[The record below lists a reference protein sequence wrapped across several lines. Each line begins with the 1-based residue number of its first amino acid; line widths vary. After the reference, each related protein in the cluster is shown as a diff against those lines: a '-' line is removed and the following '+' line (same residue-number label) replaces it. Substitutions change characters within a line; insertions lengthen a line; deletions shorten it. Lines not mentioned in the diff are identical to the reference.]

1 MKIAL
6 INDTSQCG
14 KNALIYKAL
23 KKVCDKYNYEVINLG
38 MKDEKDSPITY
49 VEEGIMAAIL
59 LNSGIV
65 DFVVTG
71 CGTGEGAM
79 MALNSF
85 PNVYCGLIT
94 DPTSAY
100 LFSQI
105 NGGNA
110 VSLAY
115 AYNFGW
121 GSEITLEN
129 IFNELFREQIGGGYP
144 KERAESERNNREI
157 LKKVKSVTTRPLT
170 ESLKDIDKT
179 LLEHISKNDT
189 FIEILKQNN
198 KNEYLKI
205 LGVKW

>member
-6 INDTSQCG
+6 INDNSQSS

-23 KKVCDKYNYEVINLG
+23 KSVCDKYNYEVINIG
-38 MKDEKDSPITY
+38 MKDENDKPITY
-49 VEEGIMAAIL
+49 VEEGLMAAIL
-59 LNSGIV
+59 LNSGAA

-79 MALNSF
+79 LALNSF

-129 IFNELFREQIGGGYP
+129 IFNELFREPIGGGYP
-144 KERAESERNNREI
+144 KERAVSERNNREI
-157 LKKVKSVTTRPLT
+157 LKKVKNATTRPLLD
-170 ESLKDIDKT
+170 SLKDIDKE
-179 LLEHISKNDT
+179 LIAHICQNEVFMKSLEEASCLDYL
-189 FIEILKQNN
+189 EALKR
-198 KNEYLKI
+198 
-205 LGVKW
+205 

>member
-6 INDTSQCG
+6 INVNSQSS
-14 KNALIYKAL
+14 KNVLIYKAL
-23 KKVCDKYNYEVINLG
+23 KSVCDKYNYEVINIG
-38 MKDEKDSPITY
+38 MKDENDKPITY
-49 VEEGIMAAIL
+49 VEEGLMAAIL
-59 LNSGIV
+59 LNSGAA

-79 MALNSF
+79 LALNSF

-129 IFNELFREQIGGGYP
+129 IFNELFREPIGGGYP
-144 KERAESERNNREI
+144 KERAVSERNNREI
-157 LKKVKSVTTRPLT
+157 LKKVKNVTARPLLD
-170 ESLKDIDKT
+170 SLKDIDKE
-179 LLEHISKNDT
+179 LIEHICQNEVFMKSLEEASCLDYL
-189 FIEILKQNN
+189 EALKR
-198 KNEYLKI
+198 
-205 LGVKW
+205 

>member
-6 INDTSQCG
+6 INDNSQSS

-23 KKVCDKYNYEVINLG
+23 KSVCDKYNYEVINIG
-38 MKDEKDSPITY
+38 MKDENDKPITY
-49 VEEGIMAAIL
+49 VEEGLMAAIL
-59 LNSGIV
+59 LNSGV
-65 DFVVTG
+65 ADFVVTG

-79 MALNSF
+79 LALNSF

-129 IFNELFREQIGGGYP
+129 IFNELFREAIGGGYP
-144 KERAESERNNREI
+144 KERAVSERNNREI
-157 LKKVKSVTTRPLT
+157 LKKVKNVTTRPLLD
-170 ESLKDIDKT
+170 SLKDIDKE
-179 LLEHISKNDT
+179 LIAHICQNEVFMKSLEEASCLDYL
-189 FIEILKQNN
+189 EALKR
-198 KNEYLKI
+198 
-205 LGVKW
+205 

>member
-6 INDTSQCG
+6 INDNSQSS

-23 KKVCDKYNYEVINLG
+23 KSVCDKYNYEVINIG
-38 MKDEKDSPITY
+38 MKDENDKPITY
-49 VEEGIMAAIL
+49 VEEGLMGAIL
-59 LNSGIV
+59 LNSGAA

-79 MALNSF
+79 LALNSF

-129 IFNELFREQIGGGYP
+129 IFNELFREPIGGGYP
-144 KERAESERNNREI
+144 KERAVSERNNREI
-157 LKKVKSVTTRPLT
+157 LKKVKNVTARPLLD
-170 ESLKDIDKT
+170 SLKDIDKE
-179 LLEHISKNDT
+179 LIEHICQNEVFMKSLEEASCLDYL
-189 FIEILKQNN
+189 EALKR
-198 KNEYLKI
+198 
-205 LGVKW
+205 

>member
-6 INDTSQCG
+6 INDNSQSS
-14 KNALIYKAL
+14 KNVLIYKAL
-23 KKVCDKYNYEVINLG
+23 KSVCDKYNYEVINIG
-38 MKDEKDSPITY
+38 MKDENDKPITY
-49 VEEGIMAAIL
+49 VEEGLMAAIL
-59 LNSGIV
+59 LNSGAA

-79 MALNSF
+79 LALNSF

-129 IFNELFREQIGGGYP
+129 IFNELFREPIGGGYP
-144 KERAESERNNREI
+144 KERAVSERNNREI
-157 LKKVKSVTTRPLT
+157 LKKVKNVTARPLLD
-170 ESLKDIDKT
+170 SLKDIDKE
-179 LLEHISKNDT
+179 LIAHICQNEVFMKSLEEASCLDYL
-189 FIEILKQNN
+189 EALKR
-198 KNEYLKI
+198 
-205 LGVKW
+205 

>member
-6 INDTSQCG
+6 INDNSQSS
-14 KNALIYKAL
+14 KNVLIYKAL
-23 KKVCDKYNYEVINLG
+23 KSVCDKYNYEVINIG
-38 MKDEKDSPITY
+38 MKDENDKPITY
-49 VEEGIMAAIL
+49 VEEGLMAAIL
-59 LNSGIV
+59 LNSGAA

-79 MALNSF
+79 LALNSF

-129 IFNELFREQIGGGYP
+129 IFNELFREPIGVGYP
-144 KERAESERNNREI
+144 KERAVSERNNREI
-157 LKKVKSVTTRPLT
+157 LKKVKNVTARPLLD
-170 ESLKDIDKT
+170 SLKDIDKE
-179 LLEHISKNDT
+179 LIAHICQNEVFMKSLEEASCLDYL
-189 FIEILKQNN
+189 EALKR
-198 KNEYLKI
+198 
-205 LGVKW
+205 

>member
-6 INDTSQCG
+6 INDNSQSS

-23 KKVCDKYNYEVINLG
+23 KNVCDKYNYEVINIG
-38 MKDEKDSPITY
+38 MKDENDKPITY
-49 VEEGIMAAIL
+49 VEEGLIAAIL
-59 LNSGIV
+59 LNSGAV

-79 MALNSF
+79 LALNSF

-129 IFNELFREQIGGGYP
+129 IFNELFREPIGGGYP

-157 LKKVKSVTTRPLT
+157 LKKVKNVTTRPLLD
-170 ESLKDIDKT
+170 SLKDIDKE
-179 LLEHISKNDT
+179 LIEHICQNEVFMKSLEEASCFDYL
-189 FIEILKQNN
+189 EVLKR
-198 KNEYLKI
+198 
-205 LGVKW
+205 

>member
-6 INDTSQCG
+6 INDNSQCG

-49 VEEGIMAAIL
+49 VEEGIMAAVL
-59 LNSGIV
+59 LNSGLV

-129 IFNELFREQIGGGYP
+129 IFNELFREVSGGGYP

-157 LKKVKSVTTRPLT
+157 LKKVKSVTTRPLP
-170 ESLKDIDKT
+170 ECLKELDKT

-189 FIEILKQNN
+189 FIEILEQNN
-198 KNEYLKI
+198 KIEYLETLEIK
-205 LGVKW
+205 

>member
-6 INDTSQCG
+6 INDNSQSS

-23 KKVCDKYNYEVINLG
+23 KNVCDKYNYEVINIG
-38 MKDEKDSPITY
+38 MKDENDKPITY
-49 VEEGIMAAIL
+49 VEEGLIAAIL
-59 LNSGIV
+59 LNSGAV

-79 MALNSF
+79 LALNSF

-100 LFSQI
+100 LFRQI

-129 IFNELFREQIGGGYP
+129 IFNELFREPIGGGYP
-144 KERAESERNNREI
+144 KERAESERNNRKI
-157 LKKVKSVTTRPLT
+157 LKKVKNVTTRPLLD
-170 ESLKDIDKT
+170 SLKDIDKE
-179 LLEHISKNDT
+179 LIEHICQNEVFMKSLEEASCFDYL
-189 FIEILKQNN
+189 EVLKR
-198 KNEYLKI
+198 
-205 LGVKW
+205 

>member
-6 INDTSQCG
+6 INDNSQSS

-23 KKVCDKYNYEVINLG
+23 KNVCDKYNYEVLNMG
-38 MKDEKDSPITY
+38 MKDENDKPITY
-49 VEEGIMAAIL
+49 VEEGLIAAIL
-59 LNSGIV
+59 LNSGAA

-79 MALNSF
+79 MAINSF

-129 IFNELFREQIGGGYP
+129 IFNELFREPIGGGYP

-157 LKKVKSVTTRPLT
+157 LKKVKNVTTRPLLD
-170 ESLKDIDKT
+170 SLKDIDKE
-179 LLEHISKNDT
+179 LIEHICQNEVFMKSLEEASCFDYL
-189 FIEILKQNN
+189 EVLKR
-198 KNEYLKI
+198 
-205 LGVKW
+205 

>member
-6 INDTSQCG
+6 INDNSQAS

-23 KKVCDKYNYEVINLG
+23 KKVGDKYGYEVINIG
-38 MKDEKDSPITY
+38 MKDENDNPITY
-49 VEEGIMAAIL
+49 VEEGLMAAIL
-59 LNSGIV
+59 LNSGAV

-79 MALNSF
+79 LALNSF
-85 PNVYCGLIT
+85 PNIYCGLIT

-129 IFNELFREQIGGGYP
+129 IFNELFREKIGGGYP

-157 LKKVKSVTTRPLT
+157 LKKVKNVTTRPLLDSLNDVDT
-170 ESLKDIDKT
+170 ELIFHICQNEVFMKTLKDASCFDY
-179 LLEHISKNDT
+179 LEAL
-189 FIEILKQNN
+189 ER
-198 KNEYLKI
+198 
-205 LGVKW
+205 

>member
-6 INDTSQCG
+6 INDNSQSS
-14 KNALIYKAL
+14 KNVLIYKAL
-23 KKVCDKYNYEVINLG
+23 KSVCDKYNYEVINIG
-38 MKDEKDSPITY
+38 MKDENDKPITY
-49 VEEGIMAAIL
+49 VEEGLMAAIL
-59 LNSGIV
+59 LNSGAA

-79 MALNSF
+79 LALNSF

-129 IFNELFREQIGGGYP
+129 IFNELFREPIGGGYH
-144 KERAESERNNREI
+144 KERAVSERNNREI
-157 LKKVKSVTTRPLT
+157 LKKVKNVTTRPLLD
-170 ESLKDIDKT
+170 SLKDIDKE
-179 LLEHISKNDT
+179 LIEHICQNEVFMKSLEEASCLDYL
-189 FIEILKQNN
+189 EALKR
-198 KNEYLKI
+198 
-205 LGVKW
+205 

>member
-6 INDTSQCG
+6 INDNSQCS

-23 KKVCDKYNYEVINLG
+23 KKACDKYNYEVINLG

-49 VEEGIMAAIL
+49 VEEGIMAAVL
-59 LNSGIV
+59 LNSGVV
-65 DFVVTG
+65 DFAVTG

-129 IFNELFREQIGGGYP
+129 IFNELFREPIGGGYP

-157 LKKVKSVTTRPLT
+157 LKKVKNVTTRPLLDSLNDVDT
-170 ESLKDIDKT
+170 ELIFHICQNEVFIKTLKDASCFDY
-179 LLEHISKNDT
+179 LEAL
-189 FIEILKQNN
+189 ER
-198 KNEYLKI
+198 
-205 LGVKW
+205 

>member
-6 INDTSQCG
+6 INDNSQSS

-23 KKVCDKYNYEVINLG
+23 KSVCDKYNYEVINIG
-38 MKDEKDSPITY
+38 MKDENDKPITY
-49 VEEGIMAAIL
+49 VEEGLMAAIL
-59 LNSGIV
+59 LNSGAAN
-65 DFVVTG
+65 FVVTG

-79 MALNSF
+79 LALNSF

-129 IFNELFREQIGGGYP
+129 VFNELFREPIGGGYP
-144 KERAESERNNREI
+144 KERAVSERNNREI
-157 LKKVKSVTTRPLT
+157 LKKVKNVTTRPLLD
-170 ESLKDIDKT
+170 SLKDIDTELIAHICQNEVFMKS
-179 LLEHISKNDT
+179 LEEASCLDYL
-189 FIEILKQNN
+189 EALKR
-198 KNEYLKI
+198 
-205 LGVKW
+205 

>member
-6 INDTSQCG
+6 INDNSQSS

-23 KKVCDKYNYEVINLG
+23 KSVCDKYNYEVINIG
-38 MKDEKDSPITY
+38 MKDENDKPITY
-49 VEEGIMAAIL
+49 VEEGLMAAIL
-59 LNSGIV
+59 LNSGAA
-65 DFVVTG
+65 DFVITG

-79 MALNSF
+79 LALNSF

-129 IFNELFREQIGGGYP
+129 IFNELFREPIGGGYP
-144 KERAESERNNREI
+144 KERAVSERNNREI
-157 LKKVKSVTTRPLT
+157 LKKVKNVTTRPLLD
-170 ESLKDIDKT
+170 SLKDIDKE
-179 LLEHISKNDT
+179 LIAHICQNEVFMKSLEEASCLDYL
-189 FIEILKQNN
+189 EALKR
-198 KNEYLKI
+198 
-205 LGVKW
+205 

>member
-6 INDTSQCG
+6 INDNSQSS

-23 KKVCDKYNYEVINLG
+23 KSVCDKYNYEVINIG
-38 MKDEKDSPITY
+38 MKDENDKSITY
-49 VEEGIMAAIL
+49 VEEGLMGAIL
-59 LNSGIV
+59 LNSGAAN
-65 DFVVTG
+65 FVVTG

-79 MALNSF
+79 LALNSF

-129 IFNELFREQIGGGYP
+129 IFNELFREPIGGGYP
-144 KERAESERNNREI
+144 KERAVSERNNREI
-157 LKKVKSVTTRPLT
+157 LKKVKNVTTRPLLD
-170 ESLKDIDKT
+170 SLKDIDKE
-179 LLEHISKNDT
+179 LIEHICQNEVFMKSLEEASCLDYL
-189 FIEILKQNN
+189 EALKR
-198 KNEYLKI
+198 
-205 LGVKW
+205 

>member
-6 INDTSQCG
+6 INDNSQSS

-23 KKVCDKYNYEVINLG
+23 KSVCDKYNYEVINIG
-38 MKDEKDSPITY
+38 MKDENDKPITY
-49 VEEGIMAAIL
+49 VEEGLMAAIL
-59 LNSGIV
+59 LNSGAAN
-65 DFVVTG
+65 FVVTG

-79 MALNSF
+79 LALNSF

-129 IFNELFREQIGGGYP
+129 IFNELFREPIGGGYP
-144 KERAESERNNREI
+144 KERAVSERNNREI
-157 LKKVKSVTTRPLT
+157 LKKVKNVTTRPLLD
-170 ESLKDIDKT
+170 SLKDIDKE
-179 LLEHISKNDT
+179 LIAHICQNEVFMKSLEEASCLDYL
-189 FIEILKQNN
+189 EALKR
-198 KNEYLKI
+198 
-205 LGVKW
+205 

>member
-6 INDTSQCG
+6 INDNSQSS

-23 KKVCDKYNYEVINLG
+23 KNVCDKYNYEVINIG
-38 MKDEKDSPITY
+38 MKDENDKPITY
-49 VEEGIMAAIL
+49 VEEGLIAAIL
-59 LNSGIV
+59 LNSGAA

-157 LKKVKSVTTRPLT
+157 LKKVKNVTTRPLLD
-170 ESLKDIDKT
+170 SLKDIDKE
-179 LLEHISKNDT
+179 LIEHICQNEVFMKSLEEASCFDYL
-189 FIEILKQNN
+189 EVLKR
-198 KNEYLKI
+198 
-205 LGVKW
+205 

>member
-1 MKIAL
+1 
-6 INDTSQCG
+6 
-14 KNALIYKAL
+14 
-23 KKVCDKYNYEVINLG
+23 
-38 MKDEKDSPITY
+38 MKDENDKPITY
-49 VEEGIMAAIL
+49 VEEGLIAAIL
-59 LNSGIV
+59 LNSGAV

-79 MALNSF
+79 LALNSF

-129 IFNELFREQIGGGYP
+129 IFNELFREPIGGGYP
-144 KERAESERNNREI
+144 KERAESERNNRKI
-157 LKKVKSVTTRPLT
+157 LKKVKNVTTRPLLD
-170 ESLKDIDKT
+170 SLKDIDKE
-179 LLEHISKNDT
+179 LIEHICQNEVFMKSLEEASCFDYL
-189 FIEILKQNN
+189 EVLKR
-198 KNEYLKI
+198 
-205 LGVKW
+205 

>member
-6 INDTSQCG
+6 INDNSQCS
-14 KNALIYKAL
+14 KNALIYREL
-23 KKVCDKYNYEVINLG
+23 KKVCDKYNYEVINFG
-38 MKDEKDSPITY
+38 MKGENDNPITY
-49 VEEGIMAAIL
+49 VEEGLIASIL
-59 LNSGIV
+59 LNTGIV

-129 IFNELFREQIGGGYP
+129 IFNELFREAVGGGYP
-144 KERAESERNNREI
+144 KERAASERNNREI
-157 LKKVKSVTTRPLT
+157 LTKVKGVTTRPLV

>member
-1 MKIAL
+1 
-6 INDTSQCG
+6 
-14 KNALIYKAL
+14 
-23 KKVCDKYNYEVINLG
+23 
-38 MKDEKDSPITY
+38 MKDENDNPITY
-49 VEEGIMAAIL
+49 VEEGLMAAIL
-59 LNSGIV
+59 LNSGAAN
-65 DFVVTG
+65 FVVTG

-79 MALNSF
+79 LALNSF

-129 IFNELFREQIGGGYP
+129 VFNELFREPIGGGYP
-144 KERAESERNNREI
+144 KERAVSERNNREI
-157 LKKVKSVTTRPLT
+157 LKKVKNVTTRPLLD
-170 ESLKDIDKT
+170 SLKDIDKE
-179 LLEHISKNDT
+179 LIAHICQNEVFMKSLEEASCLDYL
-189 FIEILKQNN
+189 EALKR
-198 KNEYLKI
+198 
-205 LGVKW
+205 

>member
-6 INDTSQCG
+6 INDNSQSS

-23 KKVCDKYNYEVINLG
+23 KSVCDKYNYEVINIG
-38 MKDEKDSPITY
+38 MKDENDKPITY
-49 VEEGIMAAIL
+49 VEEGLMGAIL
-59 LNSGIV
+59 LNSGAA

-79 MALNSF
+79 LALNSF

-129 IFNELFREQIGGGYP
+129 IFNELFREPIGGGYP
-144 KERAESERNNREI
+144 KERAVSERNNREI
-157 LKKVKSVTTRPLT
+157 LKKVKNATTRPLLD
-170 ESLKDIDKT
+170 SLKDIDKE
-179 LLEHISKNDT
+179 LIAHICQNEVFMKSLEEASCLDYL
-189 FIEILKQNN
+189 EALKR
-198 KNEYLKI
+198 
-205 LGVKW
+205 

>member
-6 INDTSQCG
+6 INDNSQSS
-14 KNALIYKAL
+14 KNVLIYKAL
-23 KKVCDKYNYEVINLG
+23 KSVCDKYNYEVINIG
-38 MKDEKDSPITY
+38 MKDENDKPITY
-49 VEEGIMAAIL
+49 VEEGLMAAIL
-59 LNSGIV
+59 LNSGAA

-79 MALNSF
+79 LALNSF

-129 IFNELFREQIGGGYP
+129 IFNELFREPIGGGYP
-144 KERAESERNNREI
+144 KERAVSERNNREI
-157 LKKVKSVTTRPLT
+157 LKKVKNVTTRPLLD
-170 ESLKDIDKT
+170 SLKDIDKE
-179 LLEHISKNDT
+179 LIEHICQNEVFMKSLEEASCLDYL
-189 FIEILKQNN
+189 EALKR
-198 KNEYLKI
+198 
-205 LGVKW
+205 

>member
-6 INDTSQCG
+6 INDNSQSS

-23 KKVCDKYNYEVINLG
+23 KNVCDKYNYEVINIG
-38 MKDEKDSPITY
+38 MKDENDKPITY
-49 VEEGIMAAIL
+49 VEEGLIAAIL
-59 LNSGIV
+59 LNSGAA

-79 MALNSF
+79 LALNSF

-129 IFNELFREQIGGGYP
+129 IFNELFREPIGGGYP

-157 LKKVKSVTTRPLT
+157 LKKVKNVTTRPLLD
-170 ESLKDIDKT
+170 SLKDIDKE
-179 LLEHISKNDT
+179 LIEHICQNEVFMKSLEEASCFDYL
-189 FIEILKQNN
+189 EVLKR
-198 KNEYLKI
+198 
-205 LGVKW
+205 

>member
-6 INDTSQCG
+6 INDNSQSS
-14 KNALIYKAL
+14 KNVLIYKAL
-23 KKVCDKYNYEVINLG
+23 KSVCDKYNYEVINIG
-38 MKDEKDSPITY
+38 MKDENDKPITY
-49 VEEGIMAAIL
+49 VEEGLMAAIL
-59 LNSGIV
+59 LNSGAA

-79 MALNSF
+79 LALNSF

-129 IFNELFREQIGGGYP
+129 IFNELFREPIGGGYP
-144 KERAESERNNREI
+144 KERAVSERNNREI
-157 LKKVKSVTTRPLT
+157 LKKVKNVTARPLLD
-170 ESLKDIDKT
+170 SLKDIDKE
-179 LLEHISKNDT
+179 LIEHICQNEVFMKSLEEASCLDYL
-189 FIEILKQNN
+189 EALKR
-198 KNEYLKI
+198 
-205 LGVKW
+205 

>member
-6 INDTSQCG
+6 INDNSQSS
-14 KNALIYKAL
+14 KNALIYKVL
-23 KKVCDKYNYEVINLG
+23 KSVCDKYNYEVINIG
-38 MKDEKDSPITY
+38 MKDENDKPITY
-49 VEEGIMAAIL
+49 VEEGLMAAIL
-59 LNSGIV
+59 LNSRAA

-79 MALNSF
+79 LALNSF

-129 IFNELFREQIGGGYP
+129 IFNELFREPIGGGYP
-144 KERAESERNNREI
+144 KERAVSERNNREI
-157 LKKVKSVTTRPLT
+157 LKKVKNVTARPLLD
-170 ESLKDIDKT
+170 SLKYIDKE
-179 LLEHISKNDT
+179 LIAHICQNEVFMKSLEEASCLDYL
-189 FIEILKQNN
+189 EALKR
-198 KNEYLKI
+198 
-205 LGVKW
+205 

>member
-6 INDTSQCG
+6 INDNSQSS
-14 KNALIYKAL
+14 KNALIYKVL
-23 KKVCDKYNYEVINLG
+23 KSVCDKYNYEVINIG
-38 MKDEKDSPITY
+38 MKDENDKPITY
-49 VEEGIMAAIL
+49 VEEGLMAAIL
-59 LNSGIV
+59 LNSGAA

-79 MALNSF
+79 IALNSF

-129 IFNELFREQIGGGYP
+129 IFNELFREPIGGGYP
-144 KERAESERNNREI
+144 KERAVSERNNREI
-157 LKKVKSVTTRPLT
+157 LKKVKNVTARPLLD
-170 ESLKDIDKT
+170 SLKDIDKE
-179 LLEHISKNDT
+179 LIEHICQNEVFMKSLEEASCLDYL
-189 FIEILKQNN
+189 EALKR
-198 KNEYLKI
+198 
-205 LGVKW
+205 

>member
-6 INDTSQCG
+6 INDNSQSS

-23 KKVCDKYNYEVINLG
+23 KSVCDKYNYEVINIG
-38 MKDEKDSPITY
+38 MKDENDKPITY
-49 VEEGIMAAIL
+49 VEEGLMAAIL
-59 LNSGIV
+59 LNSGAA

-79 MALNSF
+79 LALNSF

-110 VSLAY
+110 VSLSY

-144 KERAESERNNREI
+144 KERAVSERNNREI
-157 LKKVKSVTTRPLT
+157 LKKVKNATTRPLLD
-170 ESLKDIDKT
+170 SLKDIDKE
-179 LLEHISKNDT
+179 LIAHICQNEVFMKSLEEASCLDYL
-189 FIEILKQNN
+189 EALKR
-198 KNEYLKI
+198 
-205 LGVKW
+205 